1 MENLRELFDR
11 FDTDGGGTI
20 SAFELDAALIQM
32 GMNLSMDDIEA
43 MMKEVDKDSSG
54 EISFQEFAN
63 LMMRDKKNEDKLSS
77 ERKHRPAVQ
86 GGNHRIEGLH
96 GNFSSIADIANAFDK
111 YQINDTRAYRKG
123 GDRRMQNQESLR
135 KRKEIRKPVTATGMG
150 TIILPYP
157 SHVYI
162 HRDYNV

>member
-11 FDTDGGGTI
+11 FDTDGGGTV

-54 EISFQEFAN
+54 EISFQEFVN

-77 ERKHRPAVQ
+77 ERNIT
-86 GGNHRIEGLH
+86 GG
-96 GNFSSIADIANAFDK
+96 
-111 YQINDTRAYRKG
+111 
-123 GDRRMQNQESLR
+123 
-135 KRKEIRKPVTATGMG
+135 KR
-150 TIILPYP
+150 
-157 SHVYI
+157 
-162 HRDYNV
+162 